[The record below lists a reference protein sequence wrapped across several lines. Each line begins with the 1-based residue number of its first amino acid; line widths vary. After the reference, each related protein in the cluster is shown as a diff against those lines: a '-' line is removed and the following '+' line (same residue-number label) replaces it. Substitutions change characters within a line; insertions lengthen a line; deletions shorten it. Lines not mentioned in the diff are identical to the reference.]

1 MPSEKTM
8 LLEQLE
14 VITALIPEIDNTYA
28 ELTRSLKFM
37 SPILKKRVFNSED
50 LVMLKESLQGLHQIL
65 DHYGQL
71 IRRGQGERELI
82 RSEIV
87 RVKSDKQNK
96 QEDFSIVE
104 AELWSIEQNLV
115 LREKALSHLNE
126 LVQLLDSI
134 FRVGEMTEFD
144 ERLLTEIVVDLK
156 NLGSS

>member
-14 VITALIPEIDNTYA
+14 VISALVPEIDGTYA

-37 SPILKKRVFNSED
+37 SPILKKKVFNSED
-50 LVMLKESLQGLHQIL
+50 QGMLKEALQGIHQIL
-65 DHYGQL
+65 DHYSQL
-71 IRRGQGERELI
+71 IRRGQGERELL

-87 RVKSDKQNK
+87 RVKGDKQNK
-96 QEDFSIVE
+96 VEDFSIVE
-104 AELWSIEQNLV
+104 AELWGVEQNLA

-156 NLGSS
+156 NLGNA